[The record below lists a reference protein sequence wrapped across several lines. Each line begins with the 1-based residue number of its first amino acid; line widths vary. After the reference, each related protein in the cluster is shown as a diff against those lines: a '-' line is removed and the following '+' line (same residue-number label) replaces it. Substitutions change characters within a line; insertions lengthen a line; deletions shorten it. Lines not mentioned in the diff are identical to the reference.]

1 MKHDGEN
8 CYSYYNTDELE
19 HEVLLP
25 REVMN
30 YLGCGRNTF
39 FKLVQSGTLPAFRV
53 GKQWRVSREKLKE
66 FTQER

>member
-1 MKHDGEN
+1 MKHYAEDDY
-8 CYSYYNTDELE
+8 CYHNTDELE

-53 GKQWRVSREKLKE
+53 GKQWRVSRENLKE
-66 FTQER
+66 FIQKQ